1 MKKYGGKYFSIVL
14 KPDLLGQQ
22 RFTRDLIKK
31 VNEIRLQQ
39 GLKAIDNEDLELRG
53 WQGMS
58 VKERTELT
66 KRRLEK
72 HKNEGY
78 ELTKKRLEK
87 HNAERERK

>member
-1 MKKYGGKYFSIVL
+1 MKKFGGKYFSIVL
-14 KPDLLGQQ
+14 KPNLLGQQ
-22 RFTRDLIKK
+22 RFIRDLIKK

-39 GLKAIDNEDLELRG
+39 GLDALDNDDLDQG

-72 HKNEGY
+72 HKNERY
-78 ELTKKRLEK
+78 ELTKRELEK
-87 HNAERERK
+87 QKNGRKK